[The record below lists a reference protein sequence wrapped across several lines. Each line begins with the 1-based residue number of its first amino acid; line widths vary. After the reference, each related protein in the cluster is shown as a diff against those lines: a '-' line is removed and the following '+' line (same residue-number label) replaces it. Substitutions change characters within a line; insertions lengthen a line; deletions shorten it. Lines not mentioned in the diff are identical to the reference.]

1 MNTTGIPIYTV
12 SQVNGYVKSLMDG
25 DDLLTGLLVRGE
37 ISNYKRY
44 PSGHHYFSLK
54 DEQGSLRCVMFRG
67 EAARLRFRPENGMR
81 VVAFGRV
88 SVFPRDGAY
97 QLYCSELMQDGRG
110 ALDEAF
116 ERLRRRLEGEGL
128 FDPAN
133 KQPLPRYPKKIALVT
148 SPAGAAVRDML
159 RVLGARWPMAEV
171 LVVPV
176 RVQGQEAA
184 GEVSTAI
191 HRLNNRADI
200 DLIIAGRGG
209 GSKEDLWAFN
219 EEVVARAIYISN
231 IPVIS
236 AVGHEPDVTIA
247 DYVADLRAATPSNG
261 AELAV
266 PDQAEEKARLEQ
278 LGRRLARVLR
288 VRLDGARR
296 ELVRLQDSRALQNI
310 KAPIQ
315 DRRMALDD
323 LRRRMSLALRRET
336 GRGRQAL
343 DAQGE
348 RLPLAMGGRLAAQRG
363 RLGRLS
369 AGLDALS
376 PLKVLGRG
384 YAIARHGEDVVSSIA
399 AARPGDPLDV
409 LVSDGVLRCE
419 VKEKEERVWQEK
431 NSPSRSL

>member
-1 MNTTGIPIYTV
+1 MNFDSFPVYTV

-25 DDLLTGLLVRGE
+25 DGLLTGLLVRGE
-37 ISNYKRY
+37 ISNYKCY

-67 EAARLRFRPENGMR
+67 DAVRLRFRPANGMR

-88 SVFPRDGAY
+88 SVYPRDGAY
-97 QLYCSELMQDGRG
+97 QLYCSELLPDGRG
-110 ALDEAF
+110 SLDEAF
-116 ERLRRRLEGEGL
+116 ERLRRRLEEEGL
-128 FDPAN
+128 FDEEN
-133 KQPLPRYPKKIALVT
+133 KQPLPEYPGKIALVT

-159 RVLGARWPMAEV
+159 RILGARWPLAEV

-176 RVQGQEAA
+176 RVQGSEAA
-184 GEVSTAI
+184 GEITAAI

-200 DLIIAGRGG
+200 DLIITGRGG

-219 EEVVARAIYISN
+219 EEAVARAIYVSN

-236 AVGHEPDVTIA
+236 AVGHEPDVTIS
-247 DYVADLRAATPSNG
+247 DYAADLRAATPSNA

-266 PDQAEEKARLEQ
+266 PDQAEERTRLSQ
-278 LGRRLARVLR
+278 LSARLARSVQ
-288 VRLDGARR
+288 VRLGGARR
-296 ELVRLQDSRALQNI
+296 ELERLKSSRVLTNI

-315 DRRMALDD
+315 DRRLEVDG
-323 LRRRMSLALRRET
+323 LRRRMGLALRREVEGGKQVLNT
-336 GRGRQAL
+336 KKS
-343 DAQGE
+343 
-348 RLPLAMGGRLAAQRG
+348 RLPLAMRARFAKQRG
-363 RLGRLS
+363 KLGRLS

-384 YAIARHGEDVVSSIA
+384 YAIARSGENVVSSLA
-399 AARPGDPLDV
+399 AVRVHDPLDV

-419 VKEKEERVWQEK
+419 VKEKEERSWQ
-431 NSPSRSL
+431 